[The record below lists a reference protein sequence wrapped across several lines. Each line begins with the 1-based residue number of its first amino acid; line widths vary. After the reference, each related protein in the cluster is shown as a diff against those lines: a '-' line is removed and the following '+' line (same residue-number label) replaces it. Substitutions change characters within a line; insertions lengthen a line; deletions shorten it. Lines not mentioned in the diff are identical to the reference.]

1 MPSSC
6 PRSDAASS
14 LDFRVEVIE
23 IILISIY
30 IYIHTYIKD
39 IRLCYVPQLVSG
51 NTPWRNLSCLLGS
64 RLHELI
70 RLRTPLKALKC
81 KIHAYIHTCI
91 QLSLGLRVIGTGS
104 RV

>member
-23 IILISIY
+23 IILIS